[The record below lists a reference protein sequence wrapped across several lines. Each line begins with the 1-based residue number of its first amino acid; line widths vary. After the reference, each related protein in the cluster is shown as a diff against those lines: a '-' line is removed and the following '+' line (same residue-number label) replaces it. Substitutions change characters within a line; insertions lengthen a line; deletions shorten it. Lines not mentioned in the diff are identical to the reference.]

1 MAKIKAPKILYFI
14 DGPVPNQR
22 NRQEALAFTAKG
34 ATVVFRNARF
44 ATKDDVSVEENTAAV
59 LGDEK
64 IIPDIYKKANL
75 LSPDAA
81 IAKYTEAMDKEAN
94 AASGVNNDGEQD
106 NMGTHT
112 LPNKNQT
119 PVRAQSREDDG
130 KTQQFTT
137 PQPVQ
142 PGAGEVA
149 SAPSPRP
156 GAGPADPVVP
166 GTPVPVAQPI
176 PTGTTL
182 PAPGGAATSAP
193 AFGAAPTPTF
203 DPANPPKQ

>member
-1 MAKIKAPKILYFI
+1 MAKVKAPKILYFI
-14 DGPVPNQR
+14 DGPVPNSR

-59 LGDEK
+59 MGDEK

-81 IAKYTEAMDKEAN
+81 IAKYTEAMEADAN
-94 AASGVNNDGEQD
+94 AASGLNNDGEQD

-119 PVRAQSREDDG
+119 PVRADSRADDG
-130 KTQQFTT
+130 KTQNFIT
-137 PQPVQ
+137 PVVVP
-142 PGAGEVA
+142 PGAGVA
-149 SAPSPRP
+149 APAPSPRP
-156 GAGPADPVVP
+156 GAGVADSGAGSFTP
-166 GTPVPVAQPI
+166 G
-176 PTGTTL
+176 
-182 PAPGGAATSAP
+182 ATA
-193 AFGAAPTPTF
+193 GVF
-203 DPANPPKQ
+203 DPNNVPKV